1 MMTSDDHHIPC
12 GTCGCPIGPRPHKGR
27 VPDSS
32 YVDPHDPCHDGQRPL
47 LACSSEHLA
56 HLEEKV
62 RGRPYHE
69 AELWFAKIT
78 QVMARH
84 HYGISMAD
92 LSLETGLDLHQLEA
106 GALWITQLHHAPRS
120 AARDRGAA

>member
-1 MMTSDDHHIPC
+1 MH
-12 GTCGCPIGPRPHKGR
+12 
-27 VPDSS
+27 
-32 YVDPHDPCHDGQRPL
+32 
-47 LACSSEHLA
+47 ACSTEHLTL
-56 HLEEKV
+56 LEDQL

-78 QVMARH
+78 RTMAQH

-92 LSLETGLDLHQLEA
+92 LSRETGLDLNQLEA
-106 GALWITQLHHAPRS
+106 GALWITRLHCAPHS